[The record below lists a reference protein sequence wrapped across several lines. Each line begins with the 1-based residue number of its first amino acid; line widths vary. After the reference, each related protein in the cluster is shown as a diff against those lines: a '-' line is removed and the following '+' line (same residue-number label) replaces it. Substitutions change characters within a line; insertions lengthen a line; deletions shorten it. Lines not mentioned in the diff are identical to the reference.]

1 MRKKKAKPSERASVT
16 DPALVAILAALLYP
30 KDLAEG
36 NAAKAIRRAH
46 KMIEMVPNHLKGRS
60 LSLKELFPEF
70 KRETLRRKR
79 EASAWGF
86 SEPLT
91 IGYREFLKKTA
102 EGEKLWEQE
111 LRRAGGMTFEEAI
124 SSGICEHHKT
134 VPWLT
139 KFLKAVEYPEA
150 YLEMR
155 VITKPGYQR
164 ALEKKKQTRR
174 KKNTAQKK
182 KSRANPV

>member
-30 KDLAEG
+30 KDLAVG
-36 NAAKAIRRAH
+36 NAAKAVSRAH
-46 KMIEMVPNHLKGRS
+46 KMIEMVPSYLKGRN
-60 LSLKELFPEF
+60 LNLKEALTEF
-70 KRETLRRKR
+70 EAEGLRRNK
-79 EASAWGF
+79 EAKEWGF
-86 SEPLT
+86 SEPLSIQYCEST
-91 IGYREFLKKTA
+91 KKKP